1 MRRRFR
7 FPQKDKSVSGRG
19 GRGGRGSA
27 LELSPSIGPL
37 ARQERRLAYA
47 FIFPAIFLIALMY
60 LVPTIVTF
68 VVSFESS
75 KADPNIIKVFSPEN
89 LSQVSLNNYRRSFKD
104 PVWRK
109 AMGNTAWY
117 AAAVVVLGVSSSM
130 VLALVLNQS
139 FKGRGFLR
147 ALILIPWAVPG
158 IVSGTT
164 WGLVYHADIGTMN
177 GVLRSIGLIDHDLLW
192 LAEPRLA
199 LFAIISAS
207 VWRQIPFTTL
217 FILAG
222 LQAISRE
229 IYESAEVDGA
239 NAVQRFFYITLPSI
253 RIVLLTVITLLI
265 VGATRAFDAIWALT
279 SGGPSYGTTVMNL
292 WVYRQSF
299 EFLRFGYGSAL
310 AYILMFT
317 SAVVVIANYLI
328 RRREET

>member
-1 MRRRFR
+1 M
-7 FPQKDKSVSGRG
+7 
-19 GRGGRGSA
+19 
-27 LELSPSIGPL
+27 
-37 ARQERRLAYA
+37 ARQERRLAYT
-47 FIFPAIFLIALMY
+47 FLFPALFLIALLY
-60 LVPTIVTF
+60 LVPTVVTF

-75 KADPNIIKVFSPEN
+75 KADPNIVKVFSAEN
-89 LSQVSLNNYRRSFKD
+89 LSQISLNNYRRSFKD
-104 PVWRK
+104 QVWLK

-130 VLALVLNQS
+130 VLALVLNQP

-177 GVLRSIGLIDHDLLW
+177 GVLRQIGLIQEDLLW
-192 LAEPRLA
+192 LGHPRLA
-199 LFAIISAS
+199 LFAVITAS
-207 VWRQIPFTTL
+207 TWRQIPFTTL

-222 LQAISRE
+222 LQAIPRE

-239 NAVQRFFYITLPSI
+239 NAMQRFFYITLPSLK
-253 RIVLLTVITLLI
+253 IVLLTVITLMI
-265 VGATRAFDAIWALT
+265 VGATRAFDVIWALT

-292 WVYRQSF
+292 WAYRQSF

-310 AYILMFT
+310 SYILMFI
-317 SAVVVIANYLI
+317 SGVVVIANYLI
-328 RRREET
+328 RRRGEMEG